1 VNPSNQ
7 FREYTRL
14 LERKLNMINADDC
27 SCCEV
32 NALQCHILVEIG
44 RCPGSSLKDIATI
57 VEVDKSVASRAV
69 EDLVK
74 HDMVLRKPSK
84 VDRRW
89 VELELTVKGNERFQ
103 KIETDM
109 NHKFQAI
116 LEAIPQDKRDTV
128 MEALELYID
137 ACSRILEE
145 KENDNTGNDGNRL
158 GSCSKN
164 L

>member
-1 VNPSNQ
+1 MNQSNQ

-14 LERKLNMINADDC
+14 LERKLNMINTDDC

-44 RCPGSSLKDIATI
+44 RCPGSSLKDIAMI

-74 HDMVLRKPSK
+74 REMVLRKPSK
-84 VDRRW
+84 SDRRW
-89 VELELTVKGNERFQ
+89 VELELTDKGYERFQ

-109 NHKFQAI
+109 NQKFQTV
-116 LEAIPQDKRDTV
+116 LDAIPQDKRDTV
-128 MEALELYID
+128 IESLKLYIE
-137 ACSRILEE
+137 ACDNVLEE
-145 KENDNTGNDGNRL
+145 KENDNT
-158 GSCSKN
+158 
-164 L
+164 